1 MPPKWYLKMAD
12 LSRLLFFFLV
22 VPIFLV
28 REVSTITNHTVGDQ
42 SGWTTGVDYSSWAA
56 GKTFFVDDFLDQR
69 PLNTGNDFVPL
80 TLPGFKWFISTIG
93 HDCKSGQKL
102 IISVENPPPP
112 ASVPQFAHPLSTLPS
127 ALVPALPIPMPPA
140 PSPSAQSPAQNQTT
154 PQLPIVPAPSQN
166 IPPSH
171 LPGPSATAPPPSGA
185 AAKSPV
191 SAYLGVSVVVAANCT
206 VPADQTPFS
215 TGNDP
220 IFLAKSGK
228 KWYICGK
235 EGHCGQS
242 QKLVI
247 TVMDMAPANSP
258 APPPPSAAT
267 KAILSGQIGFVVVVV
282 AILGMMI
289 A

>member
-1 MPPKWYLKMAD
+1 MKRFSHLINVLVSSSTYMGFHNLLSFEPN
-12 LSRLLFFFLV
+12 SRLLSSPIDVNFFIFFFAVFRYKKGVHNVLDV
-22 VPIFLV
+22 D
-28 REVSTITNHTVGDQ
+28 VSTF
-42 SGWTTGVDYSSWAA
+42 SKCA
-56 GKTFFVDDFLDQR
+56 KPKDQR

-171 LPGPSATAPPPSGA
+171 FPGPSATAPPPSGA

-191 SAYLGVSVVVAANCT
+191 SAYLGVLVVVAA
-206 VPADQTPFS
+206 V
-215 TGNDP
+215 
-220 IFLAKSGK
+220 LAG
-228 KWYICGK
+228 I
-235 EGHCGQS
+235 
-242 QKLVI
+242 I
-247 TVMDMAPANSP
+247 
-258 APPPPSAAT
+258 
-267 KAILSGQIGFVVVVV
+267 I
-282 AILGMMI
+282 
-289 A
+289 

>member
-1 MPPKWYLKMAD
+1 MAD

-28 REVSTITNHTVGDQ
+28 REVSAITNHTVGDQ

-56 GKTFFVDDFLDQR
+56 GKTFFVGDFLVFRYKKGVHNVLDVDVSTFSKCAKPKDQR

-127 ALVPALPIPMPPA
+127 AFVPAQPIPMPPA
-140 PSPSAQSPAQNQTT
+140 SSPSAQSPAQNQTT

-191 SAYLGVSVVVAANCT
+191 SAYLGVLVVVAA
-206 VPADQTPFS
+206 V
-215 TGNDP
+215 
-220 IFLAKSGK
+220 LAGT
-228 KWYICGK
+228 I
-235 EGHCGQS
+235 
-242 QKLVI
+242 I
-247 TVMDMAPANSP
+247 
-258 APPPPSAAT
+258 
-267 KAILSGQIGFVVVVV
+267 
-282 AILGMMI
+282 
-289 A
+289 